1 MSKVFFSTAISLD
14 GYSAGANG
22 GAANPLGD
30 GGAQLHQ
37 WMFDTRSF
45 QEMLGIEGKGETG
58 KNNDILMDL
67 QLRTGA
73 NIIGKRMFDE
83 GEHLW
88 PEDAPFHTPVY
99 VLTHEQREPW
109 TRNGGTTFF
118 FTSATLERVLQQAK
132 HAAGDKDVRITG
144 GANVIQQYLNA
155 GLVDEFTLH
164 IVPVMLGSG
173 VRLFDNM
180 DHSKLTFELV
190 EAVQS
195 AAVSH
200 MRYKVGK
207 K

>member
-1 MSKVFFSTAISLD
+1 
-14 GYSAGANG
+14 
-22 GAANPLGD
+22 
-30 GGAQLHQ
+30 
-37 WMFDTRSF
+37 
-45 QEMLGIEGKGETG
+45 MLGIEGKGETG

-67 QLRTGA
+67 QRRTGA
-73 NIIGKRMFDE
+73 NIIGKRMFHE

-109 TRNGGTTFF
+109 TRKGGTTFF
-118 FTSATLERVLQQAK
+118 FTSAILERVLQQAK
-132 HAAGDKDVRITG
+132 HAAGDKDVRTTG
-144 GANVIQQYLNA
+144 GANVIQKYLNA

-190 EAVQS
+190 EVVQS

-200 MRYKVGK
+200 MRYKVEK